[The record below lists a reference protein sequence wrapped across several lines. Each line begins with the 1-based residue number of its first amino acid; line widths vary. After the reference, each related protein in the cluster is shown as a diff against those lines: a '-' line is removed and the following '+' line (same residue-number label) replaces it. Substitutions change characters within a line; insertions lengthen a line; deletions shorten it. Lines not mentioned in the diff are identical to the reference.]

1 MAFQNYYY
9 SGQGILWIAERDSAG
24 RPKNQRR
31 VGNIPEL
38 TLNIETTKFEHK
50 ESESGNR
57 LKDLVIIQ
65 EKNGTF
71 QFTLENIDRD
81 NLALGLWGDKVTVA
95 GGSATNEA
103 AIAVLDQ
110 QNSMKHPGIS
120 AVTVT
125 VATIA
130 TWVLNTVYA
139 LGAFVKPTAGTHYFV
154 ATTGGTSAGT
164 EPTWNITGGSV
175 ADGTVVWQDA
185 GVLPVTLVLNTDYTI
200 NAVVGSLSWIGI
212 QIGAWGLPVE
222 IDYTWAAYVRVDA
235 FTQSVAPER
244 YLRFEGINTVDG
256 KNVIVEIFKAQFDP
270 LTGYGL
276 INEELAQ
283 LTMQGSLLADTLQVG
298 GSQYFKQINLA

>member
-9 SGQGILWIAERDSAG
+9 SGQGILWVAERDSNG

-71 QFTLENIDRD
+71 QFTLENVDRD
-81 NLALGLWGDKVTVA
+81 NLALGLWGDKVSVA
-95 GGSATNEA
+95 GASVTNEA
-103 AIAVLDQ
+103 HQAVIDQ

-125 VATIA
+125 VATVA

-139 LGAFVKPTAGTHYFV
+139 KGDFVKGSSGTHYFV

-164 EPTWNITGGSV
+164 EPTWNITGGTV
-175 ADGTVVWQDA
+175 TDGTVVWQDA
-185 GVLPVTLVLNTDYTI
+185 GVLPTTLVADTDYTV
-200 NAVVGSLSWIGI
+200 NAAVGSLSWIGS
-212 QIGAWGLPVE
+212 QVGAWGLPVE
-222 IDYTWAAYVRVDA
+222 IDYTYAAYVRVDA
-235 FTQSVAPER
+235 FTQATAPER

-283 LTMQGSLLADTLQVG
+283 LTMAGSMLADTLQTS
-298 GSQYFKQINLA
+298 GSQYFKQINL